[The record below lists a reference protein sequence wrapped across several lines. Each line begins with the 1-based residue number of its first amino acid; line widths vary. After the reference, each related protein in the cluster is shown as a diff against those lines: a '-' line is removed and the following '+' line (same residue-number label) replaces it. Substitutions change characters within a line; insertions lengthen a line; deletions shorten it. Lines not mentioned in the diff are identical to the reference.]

1 MREACDHYLRSGVPP
16 FEGASNEQYALESS
30 DGVILAA
37 SDADVSIFAGHLT
50 RLAIDTLLQRD
61 PSLFPNSMYL
71 VGLEQAWIFK
81 APFHT
86 IPIATDH
93 LIQLQQESSTPVSP
107 EVECDSITF
116 LKELIEKM
124 NDADPST

>member
-1 MREACDHYLRSGVPP
+1 LREAT
-16 FEGASNEQYALESS
+16 NEQYALENSE
-30 DGVILAA
+30 GTILAA
-37 SDADVSIFAGHLT
+37 SDAEVSIFAGHLT

-61 PSLFPNSMYL
+61 PSLFPYSMYL
-71 VGLEQAWIFK
+71 IGLEQAWLFE
-81 APFHT
+81 APFDT

-93 LIQLQQESSTPVSP
+93 LIQQESSTPVSP
-107 EVECDSITF
+107 EVECDTIAF